1 MHFFLLY
8 DPIQFYETIHNQ
20 KIASSQ
26 GDQETRLKRRT

>member
-26 GDQETRLKRRT
+26 VDQETRLKRRT